1 MATMPTATVRRADAG
16 AELREAVAAFSA
28 AQRRMRSRDSKV
40 GGLSFAQWH
49 LLRQLAESDEL
60 PAGKLAVAADLTPAS
75 VTQML
80 DHLAVQGWVERLRSS
95 TDRRVVLNRLTAPGR
110 ERFAAKQAEI
120 EARWR
125 EALADLSAQE
135 LGQAAKVLRRMAEV
149 LDAI

>member
-1 MATMPTATVRRADAG
+1 MALMSATATRADA
-16 AELREAVAAFSA
+16 AAALREAVAAFSA
-28 AQRRMRSRDSKV
+28 AQRRLRSRDSRG

-60 PAGKLAVAADLTPAS
+60 PAGKLAAAADLTPAS

-80 DHLAVQGWVERLRSS
+80 DHLAEQGWVERVRSA
-95 TDRRVVLNRLTAPGR
+95 TDRRVVLNRLTPAGR

-120 EARWR
+120 EERWR
-125 EALADLSAQE
+125 DALADLSAKE
-135 LGQAAKVLRRMAEV
+135 LGQTAKVLHRMAEV